1 MIQVLLDIPRISS
14 SWHPPKEP
22 PTSSAALLRVT
33 PTLVSPLRLPLFM
46 GFTDIECTVMLVVES
61 SACPLL
67 SIAYHSVAIRSTSSA
82 AFLKHR
88 INTPTKTATASGMF
102 SIWAGTITKGVPSAG
117 FSACKVKGDK
127 VRSKRYTS
135 YEALAATT
143 STQCRQ
149 VLPIPFATCW
159 QSNAHPIGVKLS
171 HQFAVIK
178 RHRVEGSSL
187 KPYLY
192 GQYLS
197 KSHAGGVQSLF
208 LSCER
213 KS

>member
-1 MIQVLLDIPRISS
+1 MIQVLLDIPRTSS

-22 PTSSAALLRVT
+22 PTSSAALLGVT

-46 GFTDIECTVMLVVES
+46 GIADIDCTGMLVVES

-67 SIAYHSVAIRSTSSA
+67 SIPYRSVAIRSTSSA
-82 AFLKHR
+82 AFLKHGR
-88 INTPTKTATASGMF
+88 NTPTKTATASGMF
-102 SIWAGTITKGVPSAG
+102 SIWAGTITRGVPSPG

-135 YEALAATT
+135 NKALAAIT

-149 VLPIPFATCW
+149 VLPIPFAPCW
-159 QSNAHPIGVKLS
+159 QSSAHPIGFKLS

-192 GQYLS
+192 GQYPS
-197 KSHAGGVQSLF
+197 KSYAGWVQSLCF
-208 LSCER
+208 SCER
-213 KS
+213 K